1 MTETA
6 DDDPWFFFK
15 TVAFRNKN
23 LDKQV
28 RFWQCN
34 KALVRSTHKQKG
46 GITMKKGFRYVMVGA
61 ALVLLLPFTSMAAGP
76 NDTIS
81 DDGKTFAPP
90 EASVMISAPYK
101 GTGKEASA
109 KESLLTAEEVAILRG
124 LPAVSAVPPTGP
136 ESETIL
142 GPDSR
147 MQIYG
152 NTSGPARQ
160 TVLIT
165 FSAGRCTGWLIGP
178 NTVVTAGHCV
188 HKGGGGSSG
197 WYPRSSYRIYP
208 GYTGSSAPYGYSTAK
223 GLYSVSGWTNSN
235 NWNYDYG
242 VIKLNSNPGY
252 TVGWFG
258 FQSLSSIAYN
268 PTIINGYPGDKPYT
282 QWGHADRVRS
292 YSSQKIWYNNDTV
305 GGMSGSAV
313 WYEAG
318 AGPYGIG
325 IHAYGGSQNS
335 ATLINSAVFS
345 NLYYWKNLP

>member
-1 MTETA
+1 
-6 DDDPWFFFK
+6 
-15 TVAFRNKN
+15 
-23 LDKQV
+23 
-28 RFWQCN
+28 
-34 KALVRSTHKQKG
+34 
-46 GITMKKGFRYVMVGA
+46 MKKGFRYVMVGA
-61 ALVLLLPFTSMAAGP
+61 ALVLLLPFTAMAAGP
-76 NDTIS
+76 NTLIS

-90 EASVMISAPYK
+90 EVSVTISAPYK
-101 GTGKEASA
+101 GTEKEASP
-109 KESLLTAEEVAILRG
+109 LTAEEVAIIRG

-136 ESETIL
+136 ETETIL
-142 GPDSR
+142 GPDNR

-152 NTSGPARQ
+152 NTSVPARR

-165 FSAGRCTGWLIGP
+165 FSAGRCTGWMIGP
-178 NTVVTAGHCV
+178 NTVATAGHCV
-188 HKGGGGSSG
+188 HKGSGGSSG
-197 WYPRSSYRIYP
+197 WYSRTSYRIYP

-223 GLYSVSGWTNSN
+223 ALYTDTIWTTSG

-242 VIKLNSNPGY
+242 IIKLNSNLGN

-258 FQSLSSIAYN
+258 FQSLSSIAYY

-282 QWGHADRVRS
+282 PWVHADRVRS
-292 YSSQKIWYNNDTV
+292 YTSSKIWYMNDTY

-335 ATLINSAVFS
+335 GTRINSRVFN
-345 NLYYWKNLP
+345 NLLYVKNLP